1 MDDINRHFIVYSVY
15 VIVPQVGPNRL
26 IPFIKLF
33 CPVSEAAGHAHLGFF
48 GRRHSKDPTVSCLTH
63 QIIQLFCKKG
73 LPGVGQGGFDSKGLV
88 DNAAVLIART
98 ICTNDDG
105 RDEPLVPGNKC
116 DCCRGWRDDEGDSM
130 GRALLVVL
138 KLIRDVGGKSAL
150 LLFCGDSKKS
160 NKLIEMVR
168 DYVDAL
174 QEFGTHGARFN
185 YPIPGYTTE
194 HQCWTCYGQL
204 ADTDTVVQPVF
215 EAIGFQP
222 DKSFLDIGY

>member
-1 MDDINRHFIVYSVY
+1 
-15 VIVPQVGPNRL
+15 
-26 IPFIKLF
+26 
-33 CPVSEAAGHAHLGFF
+33 
-48 GRRHSKDPTVSCLTH
+48 
-63 QIIQLFCKKG
+63 
-73 LPGVGQGGFDSKGLV
+73 
-88 DNAAVLIART
+88 
-98 ICTNDDG
+98 
-105 RDEPLVPGNKC
+105 
-116 DCCRGWRDDEGDSM
+116 M

-194 HQCWTCYGQL
+194 HQCWMCYGQL

-222 DKSFLDIGY
+222 DKSFLDIGIESRLCTYVPRDLSANSIAVAQEQVTEEWRKRGAEMFRKNIVEGWNKLSKEEQDNIREEKRKKREEKGKRKRGAEVS